1 MTFLFQNVEFRN
13 LIIQLN
19 TKSQLFQQGIDSQ
32 GIKLSEYTRNNG
44 YSNYT
49 KAIKE
54 AKGQPTN
61 RITLNDTGEFYKSFR
76 VQRDG
81 NSIKIVA
88 NPIKDDTNLFEE
100 WGIDIVGLTEES
112 LETLSEFAKIIIV
125 PYIKEKLLK

>member
-19 TKSQLFQQGIDSQ
+19 TKSQLYQQGIDSQ